1 MNYLYIRNLPKN
13 GEHEN
18 IAHNFYKQYKC
29 SLIPLVIIQIAMNIT
44 QTPKFIYSPD
54 DFPPLNSTT
63 SSCYISYFR
72 EQFVFFHFN
81 LTRKLNIT
89 VYKHLFNHLVQVLS
103 LLKKQIQI
111 NTNKLKYI
119 EILNNFY
126 KLILFTRDFS
136 YGKGER
142 TLTYILITAFYEVYP
157 TLAIYALYQI
167 IPTITMTNPPE
178 ISLLQGSLTL
188 CGSWKDAILLCDF
201 IRDFSTNGEQHT
213 LIDVCI
219 ELIVNQLIK
228 DNHTWKFSEHAMDT
242 QYISNVAKWI
252 PREKKKY
259 SWLFERLV
267 IQWAKQVY
275 PYILNSA
282 ITMDSKRKAITK
294 CRSRFRKQISYLNKQ
309 LHTPEIKM
317 TQRLWDEIEPVNV
330 NQRTYMKHFDK
341 FTSYHTD
348 FCDKYNANCRFTNK
362 VFFGSLPS
370 YDFLIKH
377 AVRIINNNNNN
388 NYYND
393 SVIQQRNSLNLIWK
407 QMMNIFKVGAF
418 QFTIPVID
426 VSESMLQNDTSA
438 FYNAIGIAITVA
450 CNSNIESRIIAVAK
464 SSVWIQFHHTD
475 SFMDIMDTF
484 FYSIAPIQGSPLLWS
499 SATDLIIQGIYG
511 SNSTTRFVDNL
522 NILFV
527 SDFSHNDTY
536 NILTEF
542 TPDITDIFIQNG
554 FNLAPYV
561 FYWNIA
567 THHTLDV
574 SSIMSHNKNRAFS
587 GYSIHTLHDMTQII
601 ENQTY
606 DIVSPYDAAALTVDK
621 YRYLPLSTYLYS
633 LCSI

>member
-1 MNYLYIRNLPKN
+1 
-13 GEHEN
+13 
-18 IAHNFYKQYKC
+18 
-29 SLIPLVIIQIAMNIT
+29 MNIT
-44 QTPKFIYSPD
+44 QAPGFIYNQD
-54 DFPPLNSTT
+54 DFPPLIYNT
-63 SSCYISYFR
+63 SSYSISYFR
-72 EQFVFFHFN
+72 EQFVFFQFN
-81 LTRKLNIT
+81 LTRKLNNA
-89 VYKHLFNHLVQVLS
+89 VYKQLFEHLVQVLS
-103 LLKKQIQI
+103 LLKKQIQT

-119 EILNNFY
+119 EILDNFY
-126 KLILFTRDFS
+126 KLILFTRDIS

-157 TLAIYALYQI
+157 TLAIYAIYQI
-167 IPTITMTNPPE
+167 IPTVSMTNNPE
-178 ISLLQGSLTL
+178 NSILQGSLTL

-201 IRDFSTNGEQHT
+201 IREFSGVLHA
-213 LIDVCI
+213 LIGVCV

-228 DNHTWKFSEHAMDT
+228 DNNTWKFSEHAMDT

-259 SWLFERLV
+259 NWLFERLV
-267 IQWAKQVY
+267 IRWAKQVC

-282 ITMDSKRKAITK
+282 ITEKSNWKAFKK
-294 CRSRFRKQISYLNKQ
+294 CKLRFRKQISYLNKQ

-341 FTSYHTD
+341 FTSHHTD
-348 FCDKYNANCRFTNK
+348 FCDKYNANLHLSNK
-362 VFFGSLPS
+362 LLFGSLPS

-377 AVRIINNNNNN
+377 AVRIIHNNNNNN
-388 NYYND
+388 NYYSDTIN
-393 SVIQQRNSLNLIWK
+393 QQRNSLNLMWK
-407 QMMNIFKVGAF
+407 QMMNQFKSGAF

-426 VSESMLQNDTSA
+426 VSTSMLHNDTNA

-464 SSVWIQFHHTD
+464 SSVWIQFQPTD

-484 FYSIAPIQGSPLLWS
+484 FSSIAPIQGSPLLRN
-499 SATDLIIQGIYG
+499 SAIELIIQGING

-554 FNLAPYV
+554 FNMAPYV

-567 THHTLDV
+567 THHTIDV

-587 GYSIHTLHDMTQII
+587 GYSIHTLHDLIHII
-601 ENQTY
+601 ENQTH
-606 DIVSPYDAAALTVDK
+606 DIISPYDAAAFSVDK
-621 YRYLPLSTYLYS
+621 HRYLPLSTYLYS
-633 LCSI
+633 WCSTYSM